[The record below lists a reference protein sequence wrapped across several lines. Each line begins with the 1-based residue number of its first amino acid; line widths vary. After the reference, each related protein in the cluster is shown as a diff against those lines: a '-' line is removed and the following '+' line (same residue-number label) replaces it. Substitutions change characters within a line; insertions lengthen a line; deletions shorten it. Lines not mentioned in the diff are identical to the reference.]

1 MLKTVMTGR
10 KVPSDL
16 SPPSN
21 PTNLGSSSDQMEIQ
35 SFPNVQSVGHSHTI
49 QILVHKKNGKN
60 YPPWFQSIKLIV
72 RGRGKMGYLTD
83 NLKVPKEEDT
93 RYEK

>member
-21 PTNLGSSSDQMEIQ
+21 PTLLGSSSDQMEIQ

-49 QILVHKKNGKN
+49 QILVHKMNGKN
-60 YPPWFQSIKLIV
+60 YPPWFQSIK
-72 RGRGKMGYLTD
+72 MGYLTD
-83 NLKVPKEEDT
+83 NVKVPKEEDT
-93 RYEK
+93 RYKK